1 MEDTRQPLTQEEID
15 NLYSQSSVP
24 GMIEQANNANAM
36 AQYYYQEQ
44 EKNLAETQLE
54 VDSIKSEIY
63 HLLRQD
69 KLEQNPDG
77 SQTWKPIKDEK
88 QRTLTDW
95 GVDRIMQTIHFYIN
109 KNTLLSNFD
118 EKQIQSLMY
127 RVVGELNDLVLL
139 KYEVLFRRPTLEEC
153 QDILNSRL
161 DEKKKLRMY
170 AAEVLGVP
178 LNAKD
183 VEKDILKEIEHQVEK
198 EISKIREEQRKE
210 KLREYGMIMAQLESM
225 LFATYNRAWRG
236 EERGSI
242 RRHTNIS
249 EIIGGRTAMPQGMN
263 RGGMFKWLT
272 G

>member
-1 MEDTRQPLTQEEID
+1 VQ
-15 NLYSQSSVP
+15 SQVP
-24 GMIEQANNANAM
+24 GMMGQANSAQAM

-69 KLEQNPDG
+69 VLRTLPDG
-77 SQTWKPIKDEK
+77 NQKWEQLTNDE

-95 GVDRIMQTIHFYIN
+95 GVDRIMKMIHFYIN

-118 EKQIQSLMY
+118 EKQIKMLMY
-127 RVVGELNDLVLL
+127 RFVGELNDLVLL

-153 QDILNSRL
+153 QIILNQRL
-161 DEKKKLRMY
+161 DEKRKLRMF
-170 AAEVLGVP
+170 AAEILGTSLDHKQVQ
-178 LNAKD
+178 
-183 VEKDILKEIEHQVEK
+183 KEILNEMEGRIEQ
-198 EISKIREEQRKE
+198 EISKIREQQRKE
-210 KLREYGMIMAQLESM
+210 KIREYGMIMSQLEAM
-225 LFATYNRAWRG
+225 VFATYNRAWRG

-249 EIIGGRTAMPQGMN
+249 EIIGGRSAMPGGDK
-263 RGGMFKWLT
+263 GGMLKWLRSS
-272 G
+272 